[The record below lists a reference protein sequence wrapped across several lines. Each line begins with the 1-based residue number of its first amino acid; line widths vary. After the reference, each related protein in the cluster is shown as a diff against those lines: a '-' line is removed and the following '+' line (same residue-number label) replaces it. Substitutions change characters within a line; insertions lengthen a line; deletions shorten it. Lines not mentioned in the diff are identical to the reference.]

1 MPLRIFNKISRGIT
15 LSGEALCRYFHLS
28 NLGISTRLTM
38 FYAAALILGFVFTSF
53 ITVAGIYFSL
63 YHQAEIEVD
72 SSVRGV
78 LASIAQ
84 GTKIEGVDKSPLLL
98 AIYREDL
105 LTPGVVLRVTNENQ
119 AVCLETDAHYPSIH
133 TIETH
138 IDEDPPLWANPTMQV
153 ATLHDM
159 QIYYKKVDIE
169 QNGHAYTLHFFKTIT
184 AERHFIEVLVN
195 FLAMTN
201 LLCMALALVA
211 GYFVS
216 RRILKPMRSL
226 TQAAREIEVRDL
238 SRRLEVPPAHDEV
251 RELAL
256 TINYMLDRIEHGFDL
271 QRRFVSDASHELRTP
286 VTVIRGYSDM
296 LTRWGY
302 EDPETLAEGIAAI
315 SSEAADMQ
323 ELIER
328 LLFLARAD
336 QKRQI
341 PHKEEVELQVLVD
354 DLTKKLTVVAGKHS
368 LQLVQNEKGRT
379 LGDPLMLR
387 QMLRIIVENA
397 IKYTP
402 DGGHIEISS
411 RREGKYM
418 TIAVQDDGIGISKK
432 DLPKIFDRFFRADAA
447 RVKAKGSSGGTGLGL
462 SIARWIAEQHGVMI
476 AVESELGEGTTFT
489 LRIPLLA

>member
-1 MPLRIFNKISRGIT
+1 MT
-15 LSGEALCRYFHLS
+15 LSGEGICRYFHLS

-53 ITVAGIYFSL
+53 ITVAGIYFTL

-72 SSVRGV
+72 SSVQDV
-78 LASIAQ
+78 LKSIAQ
-84 GTKIEGVDKSPLLL
+84 GTKIEGGDISPLLL

-105 LTPGVVLRVTNENQ
+105 LTPGVVLRVTDENKT
-119 AVCLETDAHYPSIH
+119 VRLETDAHYPSIQ
-133 TIETH
+133 TIENHMDKT
-138 IDEDPPLWANPTMQV
+138 PPLWANHTMQV
-153 ATLHDM
+153 ATWHNM
-159 QIYYKKVDIE
+159 HIYYKKVDIE
-169 QNGHAYTLHFFKTIT
+169 QNGHIYGLHFFKTIT
-184 AERHFIEVLVN
+184 TERYFIEGLVN
-195 FLAMTN
+195 FLAVTN

-211 GYFVS
+211 GYFIS
-216 RRILKPMRSL
+216 RHILKPMRSL
-226 TQAAREIEVRDL
+226 TQAARAIEVRDL
-238 SRRLEVPPAHDEV
+238 SRRLEVPSAHDEV

-256 TINYMLDRIEHGFDL
+256 TINFMLDRIEHGFEL

-286 VTVIRGYSDM
+286 VTVIRGYSDI
-296 LTRWGY
+296 LARWGHK
-302 EDPETLAEGIAAI
+302 DPETLAEGIAAI

-341 PHKEEVELQVLVD
+341 PHKEEVELQVLINE
-354 DLTKKLTVVAGKHS
+354 LTKKLTVVAGKHT
-368 LQLVQNEKGRT
+368 LRLVKNEKGRT

-411 RREGKYM
+411 RREDMYM
-418 TIAVQDDGIGISKK
+418 AIAVQDDGIGISQK

-447 RVKAKGSSGGTGLGL
+447 RVKSKGSSGGTGLGL
-462 SIARWIAEQHGVMI
+462 SIARWIAEQHDVTI
-476 AVESELGEGTTFT
+476 SVESELGKGTTFT
-489 LRIPLLA
+489 LYIPLLA